1 MHQTSN
7 ATADADSEGAAENEK
22 LEEMDVA
29 VWAVRRLRREKFFS
43 FPTFESFGQPSL
55 SQRPQIDSF
64 PTSANFH
71 TKLMQM
77 NILRLYHEVSVRT
90 ETLSGNL

>member
-1 MHQTSN
+1 MHQTSD
-7 ATADADSEGAAENEK
+7 ATADADSERTAEDEK
-22 LEEMDVA
+22 LDEKDVA
-29 VWAVRRLRREKFFS
+29 GWSVVYYEKT
-43 FPTFESFGQPSL
+43 FPLFTRIPPQPSL
-55 SQRPQIDSF
+55 SQRSQVDSF

-77 NILRLYHEVSVRT
+77 NILRLYHEVSVRN